1 MARAMGK
8 SRCADRVGQLPG
20 VANSE
25 PLSRFSVTLYPATLC
40 EVSGVLKSSL
50 QLNTIVAG
58 EHFCHTVYM
67 RASTSTRISLAI
79 GFAVLSILTVSG
91 FEQFR
96 REERDLRAV
105 AEQEL
110 RVLGTVVEIA
120 VANAIRDAQFAD
132 VYETLDSLQRI
143 DATLRIG
150 ITDTQGVP
158 LIAGRAAPSLPSDG
172 ANASAND
179 WRDLL
184 PGAVAEGVAQ
194 QRSVLRALGPE
205 GRSALLLVQPLRA
218 DGSTQPFGAL
228 VLTRSLRDLGRDLRI
243 TQLAWLASLVVAG
256 LAVLWIGRVAGRHL
270 VTAPLASLGAA
281 MREVRDGDGAVR
293 VAAHN
298 HDEVGALITEF
309 NAMVQ
314 AVAEARQ
321 RLEVE
326 IEARNTLERG
336 LLHVDK
342 LVTVGQ
348 LASGLAHEIGSPL
361 QVLHGRASSLR
372 DAVHEPVEVQRQAA
386 ILVTQTERIIRIVEQ
401 LLSFGRRLPLTTAPH
416 DLSRVVGEMVEFIE
430 PTAKRRGVDV
440 SFEHDTGLP
449 LVLVDADRMQQVT
462 LNLLTNA
469 LRATERGGW
478 VRVTL
483 RYHTQVTITVAD
495 SGCGIA
501 PALLP
506 RLFDPF
512 FTTASSEGGAGLGLA
527 VARSIVL
534 EHGGTIE
541 VESHEGR
548 GSAFTVTLSAGVA

>member
-1 MARAMGK
+1 
-8 SRCADRVGQLPG
+8 
-20 VANSE
+20 
-25 PLSRFSVTLYPATLC
+25 
-40 EVSGVLKSSL
+40 
-50 QLNTIVAG
+50 
-58 EHFCHTVYM
+58 M

-79 GFAVLSILTVSG
+79 GFAVLAILAVSG

-110 RVLGTVVEIA
+110 RVLGTVLEIA

-132 VYETLDSLQRI
+132 VYETLDSLQSI
-143 DATLRIG
+143 DTTLRIG
-150 ITDTQGVP
+150 LTDTAGRP
-158 LIAGRAAPSLPSDG
+158 LIPGRSAPSLPSDRAYLSVDEWRELFSG
-172 ANASAND
+172 AVVE
-179 WRDLL
+179 
-184 PGAVAEGVAQ
+184 AVAE
-194 QRSVLRALGPE
+194 QRSVLRALGPG
-205 GRSALLLVQPLRA
+205 GRSALLLVQPLRTDA
-218 DGSTQPFGAL
+218 SRVPFGAL
-228 VLTRSLRDLGRDLRI
+228 VLTHSLRDLGRDLRI
-243 TQLAWLASLVVAG
+243 TQFAWLTSLVVAG
-256 LAVLWIGRVAGRHL
+256 FAVLWIGRIAGRHL
-270 VTAPLASLGAA
+270 VTTPLASLGAA

-293 VAAHN
+293 VASHN
-298 HDEVGALITEF
+298 HDEVGALIAEF
-309 NAMVQ
+309 NAMVE
-314 AVAEARQ
+314 AVAEARRQ
-321 RLEVE
+321 LEVE

-372 DAVHEPVEVQRQAA
+372 DAQHEPVEVQRQAA

-401 LLSFGRRLPLTTAPH
+401 LLSFGRRLPLTIEPH
-416 DLSRVVGEMVEFIE
+416 ALREVVGEMVEFIE
-430 PTAKRRGVDV
+430 PTAKRRGIDV
-440 SFEHDTGLP
+440 TFQHDAELP
-449 LVLVDADRMQQVT
+449 LVSVDADRMQQVT

-478 VRVTL
+478 VRVAL
-483 RYHTQVTITVAD
+483 RLDSGLKLTVAD

-501 PALLP
+501 PDVLP

-512 FTTASSEGGAGLGLA
+512 FTTTSSEGGAGLGLA

-541 VESHEGR
+541 VESKA
-548 GSAFTVTLSAGVA
+548 GSGSVFTVTLPVASRTVETTAT